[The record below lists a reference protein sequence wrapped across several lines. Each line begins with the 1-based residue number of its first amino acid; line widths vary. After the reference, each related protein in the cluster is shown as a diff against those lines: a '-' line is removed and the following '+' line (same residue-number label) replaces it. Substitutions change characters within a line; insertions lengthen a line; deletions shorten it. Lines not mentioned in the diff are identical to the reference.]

1 MEPFII
7 LKIVVFKKVVMNG
20 KLINQKELKDFD
32 NNNIKKYLFFLFI
45 KNIFIEKSNITFQNL
60 FI

>member
-1 MEPFII
+1 
-7 LKIVVFKKVVMNG
+7 MNG
-20 KLINQKELKDFD
+20 KLINHKELKDFD
-32 NNNIKKYLFFLFI
+32 NNNIKKYLFSLFI